1 MLISDWS
8 SDVCSSD
15 LDRAGDGSDHDDA
28 DDPGDGDGLA
38 APEAP
43 GTKASKHQIPP
54 AIVCGLAAGRR
65 IWATRLCQYDAR
77 VAWIPSGM
85 SLSVTNV
92 MSGSPP
98 VRRSR
103 GAGTGWDRARR
114 ARRRGARKGGVGG
127 KG

>member
-103 GAGTGWDRARR
+103 SEEHTSELQSLMRN
-114 ARRRGARKGGVGG
+114 
-127 KG
+127 